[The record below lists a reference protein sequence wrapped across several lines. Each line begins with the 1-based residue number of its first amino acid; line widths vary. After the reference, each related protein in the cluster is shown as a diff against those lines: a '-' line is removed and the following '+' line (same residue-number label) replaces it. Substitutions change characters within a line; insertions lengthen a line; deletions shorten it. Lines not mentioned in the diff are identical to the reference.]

1 MNKILHIK
9 NKQRCSKTYTKQS
22 GFSLIEIMVAALV
35 LSIGILGVASLQI
48 IGMKGTH
55 QSSMKQQAMAIV
67 QTLTERMHSN
77 KQGVA
82 AGNYV
87 VLDSSTFDCD
97 DLPSCSGSSSTC
109 TVAEI
114 ATVDLHNLICGY
126 KAGSFPSTGGVKT
139 PALGDMQGLVNGE
152 LNVICPNALGCITGD
167 IQISVLWDEREL
179 SKEAIIPAGTSTD
192 SLVVNTRVI
201 R

>member
-55 QSSMKQQAMAIV
+55 QSYMKQQAMAVV
-67 QTLTERMHSN
+67 QSLSERMHTN
-77 KQGVA
+77 KQGVI
-82 AGNYV
+82 AGNYLV
-87 VLDSSTFDCD
+87 DSSTFDCNAV
-97 DLPSCSGSSSTC
+97 LNTCSGPSSNC
-109 TVAEI
+109 TVVEI

-126 KAGSFPSTGGVKT
+126 KKGSAPRTGGVEVVD
-139 PALGDMQGLVNGE
+139 AGDVSTLVNGE
-152 LNVICPNALGCITGD
+152 LDVTCPTGCATGEIRINV
-167 IQISVLWDEREL
+167 QWSEREFGT
-179 SKEAIIPAGTSTD
+179 EDDGIAAGMPTD
-192 SLVVNTRVI
+192 SLMVTTRIVQ
-201 R
+201 